1 MLSLSDAI
9 HSIST
14 SQPQIVF
21 PPNKPIW
28 KPMRHILIITSH
40 FLLFCSHLAGR
51 ISWELPPPSWPA
63 LIANTPRKS
72 KSLETTEWSYIVAG
86 LVTKCSNQIQETAVF
101 SVLMDRLNVME
112 NKIVSIV
119 HHHPLWVTPTNSSQ
133 SDNHPQPSKLNSP
146 PLKIKGLVALHSSI
160 LKNYVEQ
167 PKPVINFSSFSFRP
181 SNSKLLQ
188 KIEQY
193 WFLQKPA

>member
-1 MLSLSDAI
+1 MFSLSDAI

-28 KPMRHILIITSH
+28 NPMRHILIITNH

-86 LVTKCSNQIQETAVF
+86 LVTKCSNHIQETAVF

-112 NKIVSIV
+112 NKIVSMV
-119 HHHPLWVTPTNSSQ
+119 FYHLLWLTTSKFSQ
-133 SDNHPQPSKLNSP
+133 SDSLTPSFPLTFTNNLQSQSIKDLPNQLRPWYASP
-146 PLKIKGLVALHSSI
+146 ASEIT
-160 LKNYVEQ
+160 Y
-167 PKPVINFSSFSFRP
+167 
-181 SNSKLLQ
+181 
-188 KIEQY
+188 
-193 WFLQKPA
+193 